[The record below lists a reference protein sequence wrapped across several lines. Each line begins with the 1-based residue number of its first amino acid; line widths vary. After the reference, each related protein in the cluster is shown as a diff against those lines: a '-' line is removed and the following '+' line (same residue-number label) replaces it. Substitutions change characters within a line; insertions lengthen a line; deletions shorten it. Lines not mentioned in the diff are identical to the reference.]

1 MIYKLTHVIVMLS
14 NDLVTVVVV
23 RRFRPNSS
31 VRTVVFAQ
39 PGIIRSHMGV
49 CIFAY
54 SSISNEVAVVV
65 GVTATVDEVCRECVY
80 ICIY

>member
-23 RRFRPNSS
+23 DVIIRQHFRPNNSL
-31 VRTVVFAQ
+31 RAVVFAQ
-39 PGIIRSHMGV
+39 PGIITSHVSV

-54 SSISNEVAVVV
+54 ISISNEVAD
-65 GVTATVDEVCRECVY
+65 GCDSDCG
-80 ICIY
+80 